1 MTPTPSEIGRRVAL
15 VANPS
20 ADLYGSDRMMLETVR
35 GLLERGWT
43 VVVATSQSGPLDHE
57 LRAAGATVLVCPA
70 PVVRRS
76 NLSATGLVRL
86 AADVVRGLP
95 AMLRLV
101 RRVRPDVVYVNTVTI
116 PLWLVVARLLRVPA
130 AIHVHE
136 AEASASRVARV
147 GLTAP
152 TRLAHRVICN
162 STVSLEVAAASG
174 GRRDHMQ
181 VIPNGVAGPTQV
193 RPPRETVPEPRLLYV
208 GRLSPRKGVD
218 VAVRALSALRAQG
231 VTASLDVVGAVFPGY
246 EWYERELRDLVVS
259 ERLTGQVTF
268 HGFTADVWPHLRDA
282 DVVLVPS
289 RAEESFG
296 NGVIEAALSARPVV
310 ASDHTGLREAAGH
323 LGAAVGVSPDRPGAV
338 ADAVMTLLGDW
349 PGTRELAL
357 RDAAESARRYAPERY
372 RREVCAVLEN
382 LAGSTRRERAW
393 SAAGWRSGRAADL
406 GSPSSP

>member
-1 MTPTPSEIGRRVAL
+1 
-15 VANPS
+15 
-20 ADLYGSDRMMLETVR
+20 
-35 GLLERGWT
+35 
-43 VVVATSQSGPLDHE
+43 VVVAASQSGPLDRE
-57 LRAAGATVLVCPA
+57 LSTAGATVVVCPA

-76 NLSATGLVRL
+76 NLSPGGLVRL
-86 AADVVRGLP
+86 AADVLRGLP
-95 AMLRLV
+95 AMVRLM
-101 RRVRPDVVYVNTVTI
+101 RRVRPDVLYVNTVTI

-130 AIHVHE
+130 AIHIHE
-136 AEASASRVARV
+136 AEGSASQLARV

-162 STVSLEVAAASG
+162 SAVSLEVAAASG

-181 VIPNGVAGPTQV
+181 VIPNGVAGP
-193 RPPRETVPEPRLLYV
+193 PDPSPARETVRDPRLLYV

-218 VAVRALSALRAQG
+218 VAVRAVTALRAKG
-231 VTASLDVVGAVFPGY
+231 VTATLDVVGAVFPGY
-246 EWYERELRDLVVS
+246 EWYERELRDLVGA
-259 ERLTGQVTF
+259 EGLTGAVTF

-323 LGAAVGVSPDRPGAV
+323 LEAAVAVPADRPDVVAEAV
-338 ADAVMTLLGDW
+338 VALLADW
-349 PGTRELAL
+349 PHTRERAL

-372 RREVCAVLEN
+372 RREVGAVLES
-382 LAGSTRRERAW
+382 LAATRWEDARGGAGSC
-393 SAAGWRSGRAADL
+393 SGRAADI
-406 GSPSSP
+406 GTSATP